1 MLKAIWPSTARIP
14 NHLPES
20 ANITTVGKYT
30 RKRYRL
36 TFTEFISLVGIM
48 CYFLYWLIQLPFLLV
63 SPHKIRYL
71 FIAKAIL
78 APATG
83 LSMMIWGFV
92 RTGGGPMFEQRATL
106 SGSALSWG

>member
-1 MLKAIWPSTARIP
+1 
-14 NHLPES
+14 
-20 ANITTVGKYT
+20 
-30 RKRYRL
+30 
-36 TFTEFISLVGIM
+36 M

-92 RTGGGPMFEQRATL
+92 RTGGGPMFAQKATL